1 MTFLCS
7 SDLTHSSS
15 EGTPPS
21 ETSGSK
27 ASDGR
32 ESRCTSCRGGAR
44 SISAVPRMLEI
55 RRHLE
60 RWRPQIVH
68 VHENHDPR
76 LLALTRGYP
85 TVLTVHDPLGHP
97 GAPDLSRGENWAFR
111 SWFRRA
117 ERFVVHGRALVEEL
131 EPLIGRRPIAVIPH
145 GVSVRSEPLSPPDSP
160 TVLLF
165 GRLEKYK
172 GVEVLAEA
180 MHQVW
185 SERPDVR
192 LVVAGAGPAA
202 ALVPEDA
209 RVSLLD
215 RYIPEQDVET
225 LLAQASLVVLPYT
238 QASQSGVGMLAIGA
252 GVPVVVSDLGALPEL
267 VCDPSFV
274 VKAGNANALAAAIVQ
289 HVEDG
294 QSTRRDRPRTRTLEL
309 LVGACRSL
317 DHGAVFRIDRCAA
330 LVTISIAIVPGEA
343 TSDIRGFS
351 MRSRRP
357 IRSSS
362 SAWRMTALPSK
373 WGLWSCSR
381 AAAHRNV

>member
-1 MTFLCS
+1 MADLCRRIRVLVVCDFLFKYGS
-7 SDLTHSSS
+7 QQARSLVEMGHDVSMLFRSHALEFGGDTIERDEWVEGLRRDGITTHVL
-15 EGTPPS
+15 P
-21 ETSGSK
+21 
-27 ASDGR
+27 GR
-32 ESRCTSCRGGAR
+32 VR
-44 SISAVPRMLEI
+44 SISAVPRMFEI

-60 RWRPQIVH
+60 RWNPQIVH

-76 LLALTRGYP
+76 FLALTRGYP

-117 ERFVVHGRALVEEL
+117 DRFVVHGHALVEEL

-145 GVSVRSEPLSPPDSP
+145 GVSVRSEPLGPPDSP

-180 MHQVW
+180 MHHVW
-185 SERPDVR
+185 RERPDVR

-215 RYIPEQDVET
+215 RYIPEQDVEN

-267 VCDPSFV
+267 ACDPSFV
-274 VKAGNANALAAAIVQ
+274 VEAGNASALAAAIVQ

-294 QSTRRDRPRTRTLEL
+294 PNMRRTILEHARL
-309 LVGACRSL
+309 NYSWE
-317 DHGAVFRIDRCAA
+317 HAA
-330 LVTISIAIVPGEA
+330 RLTTELYSELIAA
-343 TSDIRGFS
+343 QR
-351 MRSRRP
+351 
-357 IRSSS
+357 
-362 SAWRMTALPSK
+362 L
-373 WGLWSCSR
+373 
-381 AAAHRNV
+381 